1 LSISRTLSIS
11 RSEISPLIRLAA
23 PIVFTQV
30 SMMTMGMVDIW
41 MVSRLGTTSL
51 AAVAL
56 GDSWVFGTVV
66 IAQGLIQGLD
76 PLVTQAHGARDP
88 VALGRSLQRGIL
100 LALCLLPVVTLSWQF
115 AQDALMA
122 LGQAE
127 NLVTIADQYVN
138 AQIFS
143 LPAFLGFF
151 VLKQYL
157 QGRGRL
163 APLVATVIVANL
175 FNVVFNEL
183 FIFGGLGIPA
193 LGVEGAAYATGASRW
208 LMLLGMIFL
217 TVRGRYLQGGWVPWS
232 RRSFSP
238 RAMKVLLLLGLPIS
252 VHFGVEVW
260 TFNATTL
267 MAGQLGETQ
276 IAAHIVVLKIIS
288 FTFMF
293 PWGISGAAT
302 TRVGNLLGA
311 ADPVRARQ
319 AGIMSLLMAALVMTV
334 LAAAILLLNDR
345 LLGFFSDDPLVLT
358 SALAL
363 LPIAAGF
370 QIFDGVQAVGAGV
383 LRGAGQTIPAAA
395 IGVIGFPCLTLPLAY
410 HLAFRIEMG
419 LAGIWWAFFSGLVV
433 VAILLVSWFLV
444 VSRHWKP
451 LMRRIGEAQHT
462 EK

>member
-1 LSISRTLSIS
+1 MSNS
-11 RSEISPLIRLAA
+11 RSEIAPLIRLAA

-30 SMMTMGMVDIW
+30 AMMTMGMVDIW

-56 GDSWVFGTVV
+56 GDTWVFGTLV

-115 AQDALMA
+115 AQDTLMA

-127 NLVTIADQYVN
+127 NLSAIADQYVH

-143 LPAFLGFF
+143 LPAVLGFF

-157 QGRGRL
+157 QGRGHL
-163 APLVATVIVANL
+163 APLVGTVIVANL

-193 LGVEGAAYATGASRW
+193 LGVKGAAYATGASRW
-208 LMLLGMIFL
+208 LMLFGMMFL
-217 TVRGRYLQGGWVPWS
+217 TIRGRYLQGGWVPWS

-238 RAMKVLLLLGLPIS
+238 RAMRVLLFLGIPIS

-260 TFNATTL
+260 TFNAATL

-276 IAAHIVVLKIIS
+276 IASHIVVLKIIS

-311 ADPVRARQ
+311 ADPVRARH
-319 AGIMSLLMAALVMTV
+319 AGFMSLLMTVVVMAT
-334 LAAAILLLNDR
+334 LAAAILLLDDR
-345 LLGFFSDDPLVLT
+345 LPRLFSADPRVLA

-370 QIFDGVQAVGAGV
+370 QIFDGVQAVAAGV

-395 IGVIGFPCLTLPLAY
+395 IGVIGFPCVTLPLAY
-410 HLAFRIEMG
+410 HLTFRLEMG
-419 LAGIWWAFFSGLVV
+419 LPGIWWAFFIGLLL
-433 VAILLVSWFLV
+433 VAILLVSWFLI
-444 VSRHWKP
+444 VSRRWKP
-451 LMRRIGEAQHT
+451 LMRRIGEAQDSAS
-462 EK
+462 